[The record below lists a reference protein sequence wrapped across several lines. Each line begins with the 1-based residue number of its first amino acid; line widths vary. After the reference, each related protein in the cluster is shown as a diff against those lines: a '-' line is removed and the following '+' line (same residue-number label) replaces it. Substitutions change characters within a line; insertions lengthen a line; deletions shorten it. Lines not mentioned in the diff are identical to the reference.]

1 MNFDYCNCDYDSL
14 DVDELVSFTG
24 KPRFKAV
31 YTITLAELI
40 DVGIFDWSKDYLN
53 WSAFAYD
60 SAQYER
66 VCQYFID
73 RFYYR
78 EISMEPFKIWANFL
92 TRKIKYELMPKYKIL
107 YAEAAKNVSLQFDG
121 SETRTLNWNESGSS
135 TSTDTSNQT
144 ETTNRNENSDDYYKK
159 RDIHSDYPETL
170 LSSNSDYVTSGNDL
184 EEERVREVAETEATT
199 ANGTGSEQSESEREH
214 TQDAN
219 LTKQASA
226 SEWLNNIPLA
236 LELFGQIDKQL
247 CDELEVMFVSLYT
260 ANYNGF

>member
-1 MNFDYCNCDYDSL
+1 MNFDCNCDYDSL

-66 VCQYFID
+66 VCQYFVD

-107 YAEAAKNVSLQFDG
+107 YAEAAKNVSLQGAG
-121 SETRTLNWNESGSS
+121 SETRTKTESESS
-135 TSTDTSNQT
+135 DN
-144 ETTNRNENSDDYYKK
+144 YYKS
-159 RDIHSDYPETL
+159 RDIQSEYPETL
-170 LSSNSDYVTSGNDL
+170 LSSNSDYISTGNDT
-184 EEERVREVAETEATT
+184 EDERVIERSHTENENIQREAPASVFIENT
-199 ANGTGSEQSESEREH
+199 ARYVEV
-214 TQDAN
+214 
-219 LTKQASA
+219 
-226 SEWLNNIPLA
+226 
-236 LELFGQIDKQL
+236 FGQIDKQL

>member
-1 MNFDYCNCDYDSL
+1 MNFDYCNCDCDRL

-107 YAEAAKNVSLQFDG
+107 YAEAAKNVSLQG
-121 SETRTLNWNESGSS
+121 AGNETRTTTESESS
-135 TSTDTSNQT
+135 DN
-144 ETTNRNENSDDYYKK
+144 YYKS
-159 RDIHSDYPETL
+159 RDIQSEYPETL
-170 LSSNSDYVTSGNDL
+170 LSSNSDYISTGNDT
-184 EEERVREVAETEATT
+184 EDERIIERSHTEDESVQREAPASVFIENT
-199 ANGTGSEQSESEREH
+199 ARYIEV
-214 TQDAN
+214 
-219 LTKQASA
+219 
-226 SEWLNNIPLA
+226 
-236 LELFGQIDKQL
+236 FGQIDKQL

>member
-1 MNFDYCNCDYDSL
+1 MTTKLDPI
-14 DVDELVSFTG
+14 DVDEMLSYTG
-24 KPRFKAV
+24 CEQYKAV
-31 YTITLAELI
+31 YTVTLAELI
-40 DVGIFDWSKDYLN
+40 EIGLFDWSKDYLA
-53 WSAFAYD
+53 WDTFAYD

-107 YAEAAKNVSLQFDG
+107 YAEAARNVSLQFDG
-121 SETRTLNWNESGSS
+121 SESRYLNWNESGSGS
-135 TSTDTSNQT
+135 V
-144 ETTNRNENSDDYYKK
+144 TNSRDESSDDYYKK
-159 RDIHSDYPETL
+159 RDIQSEYPETL
-170 LSSNSDYVTSGNDL
+170 LSSNSDYISTGNDT
-184 EEERVREVAETEATT
+184 EDERVTTRNEAETE
-199 ANGTGSEQSESEREH
+199 NNESEREH
-214 TQDAN
+214 TQNAN

-247 CDELEVMFVSLYT
+247 CDELEVMFVSLYS
-260 ANYNGF
+260 ANINGL

>member
-66 VCQYFID
+66 VCQYFIE

-107 YAEAAKNVSLQFDG
+107 YAEAAKNVSLQG
-121 SETRTLNWNESGSS
+121 AGNETRTKTESESS
-135 TSTDTSNQT
+135 DN
-144 ETTNRNENSDDYYKK
+144 YYKS
-159 RDIHSDYPETL
+159 RDIQSEYPETL
-170 LSSNSDYVTSGNDL
+170 LSSNSDYISTGNDT
-184 EEERVREVAETEATT
+184 EDERIIERSHTE
-199 ANGTGSEQSESEREH
+199 SESIQRE
-214 TQDAN
+214 AP
-219 LTKQASA
+219 ASVFIENTA
-226 SEWLNNIPLA
+226 RYTEV
-236 LELFGQIDKQL
+236 FGQIDKQL